1 MASFKPAAILA
12 VALTIAAAAS
22 PALAQTTEAPDVSSL
37 PVRLGPFYIA
47 PALALTNVGVDT
59 NVFNE
64 ADDQLPKE
72 DFTVT
77 LTPKANVWLR
87 LGGTWLNAA
96 TQEDL
101 VWYRK
106 YTSENSANNVTRV
119 NWLVPLTRFTFAVG
133 GESVHT
139 KERPGFEIDARVPR
153 TEGDL
158 NGAVEISVLSKTHV
172 GVRADRRT
180 TDFKDVTYL
189 DVNLQNELNRTS
201 TTGAVTVRNEL
212 TPLTN
217 LTLDFSRQEDRFE
230 FDPLRDSNST
240 QVAVG
245 LKFNQLALLKGGV
258 QFGIR
263 DFSPVSAGIPGFTGL
278 TSAVDLTYVLLGSTR
293 LSFGTTR
300 DVQYRYD
307 TSQPYYVQTNVS
319 GTITQQIFGP
329 VDVQGR
335 IGTAWLAYRTRAG
348 AVQADEDRVDR
359 THTYGVGLGY
369 HMGPTVRL
377 GINVDENKRESVVE
391 GHTYHDLRYG
401 VGLTYGF

>member
-300 DVQYRYD
+300 DVQYLIRH
-307 TSQPYYVQTNVS
+307 QPAVLRADQCERNDHPAD
-319 GTITQQIFGP
+319 F
-329 VDVQGR
+329 R
-335 IGTAWLAYRTRAG
+335 ACRRAG
-348 AVQADEDRVDR
+348 ANRHRVARIPHAGRRRSSGRRSRGPDAHLRRRPRLPYGADRPPGDQRR
-359 THTYGVGLGY
+359 
-369 HMGPTVRL
+369 
-377 GINVDENKRESVVE
+377 
-391 GHTYHDLRYG
+391 
-401 VGLTYGF
+401 